1 MWFLCCPKRTLV
13 VLRRSIKQKR
23 REEMTTLT
31 KNITDGRMYQQNLIK
46 NASKK
51 TLEILEDMHPGETMN
66 FEELAEKVSPNWRIA
81 IKAFDNLANLGYL
94 EISDGGKESF
104 GIIKKIS

>member
-1 MWFLCCPKRTLV
+1 
-13 VLRRSIKQKR
+13 
-23 REEMTTLT
+23 MTTLT

-66 FEELAEKVSPNWRIA
+66 FEELAGKVSPNWRIA
-81 IKAFDNLANLGYL
+81 VKAFDNLANLGYL
-94 EISDGGKESF
+94 EIGDGGKESF

>member
-1 MWFLCCPKRTLV
+1 MA
-13 VLRRSIKQKR
+13 
-23 REEMTTLT
+23 TLT
-31 KNITDGRMYQQNLIK
+31 KGKATNGRIYQQNLIK
-46 NASKK
+46 KTSER
-51 TLEILEDMHPGETMN
+51 TLEILESMRLGETMN

-104 GIIKKIS
+104 VIIKKIS

>member
-1 MWFLCCPKRTLV
+1 MVLC
-13 VLRRSIKQKR
+13 RSIKQKR
-23 REEMTTLT
+23 REMTTLT
-31 KNITDGRMYQQNLIK
+31 KENITDGRMYQQNLIK

-51 TLEILEDMHPGETMN
+51 TLEILEDMHPGETMD
-66 FEELAEKVSPNWRIA
+66 FEELAEKVSPNWRTA

-104 GIIKKIS
+104 GTIKKIS

>member
-1 MWFLCCPKRTLV
+1 
-13 VLRRSIKQKR
+13 
-23 REEMTTLT
+23 MTTLT

-104 GIIKKIS
+104 GTIKKIS

>member
-1 MWFLCCPKRTLV
+1 M

-51 TLEILEDMHPGETMN
+51 TLEILEDMHPGETMD

-104 GIIKKIS
+104 GVIKKIS

>member
-1 MWFLCCPKRTLV
+1 
-13 VLRRSIKQKR
+13 
-23 REEMTTLT
+23 MTTLT

-46 NASKK
+46 KASER
-51 TLEILEDMHPGETMN
+51 TLEILESMHLGETMN

-94 EISDGGKESF
+94 EIGDGDKESF
-104 GIIKKIS
+104 GTIKKIS

>member
-1 MWFLCCPKRTLV
+1 MYNTYLHRPALDR
-13 VLRRSIKQKR
+13 KR
-23 REEMTTLT
+23 RKRNDCTNKEKSHQWAYLST
-31 KNITDGRMYQQNLIK
+31 KSHQKTSER
-46 NASKK
+46 
-51 TLEILEDMHPGETMN
+51 TLEILESMRLGETMN

-104 GIIKKIS
+104 GVIKKIS

>member
-1 MWFLCCPKRTLV
+1 M

-23 REEMTTLT
+23 REMTTLT

-104 GIIKKIS
+104 GVIKKIS

>member
-1 MWFLCCPKRTLV
+1 M

-23 REEMTTLT
+23 REMTTLT
-31 KNITDGRMYQQNLIK
+31 KNITDGRIYQQNLIK

-104 GIIKKIS
+104 GVIKKIS

>member
-1 MWFLCCPKRTLV
+1 MWFLCCPQRTLV

-23 REEMTTLT
+23 REMTTLT

-51 TLEILEDMHPGETMN
+51 TLEILEDMHPGETMD
-66 FEELAEKVSPNWRIA
+66 FEEIAEKVSPNWRIA

>member
-1 MWFLCCPKRTLV
+1 MRL
-13 VLRRSIKQKR
+13 
-23 REEMTTLT
+23 
-31 KNITDGRMYQQNLIK
+31 
-46 NASKK
+46 
-51 TLEILEDMHPGETMN
+51 GETID

-104 GIIKKIS
+104 GVIKKIS